1 MHPTSLGVTWPARG
15 RSLRVRST
23 RGAQLRNLSWDKLS
37 ATDFEQFIYD
47 LLLTLGFTE
56 LSWRKG
62 TGLVGG
68 SPDQGRDIECVWQ
81 RPDIDGDSIRERWF
95 VECKH
100 HTAGVPPQQIQG
112 ALSWAQA
119 ANPDCLAI
127 AVSGFLSNPCKNYLK
142 EYRAERTP
150 PFRIKVW
157 ERPDLEGLA
166 AGDVS
171 LLTKYGLADITSHM
185 DLVHPVHAMFL
196 HDKPYSDLATLFSL
210 LDAFDKEDLDVI
222 IGFLPFDLINP
233 RFRDPLSGR
242 ETLAELL
249 IDDIS
254 YEAFKKKCRDLARH
268 MPESFLVRAIVA
280 DMLSF
285 LLLFGDSTRLESTIA
300 NNRALATTFGQ
311 MKESMPDHSRD
322 LADLISKTLDLIER
336 LPSQTKR
343 CHSLYNRVCDEVVR
357 RLYVT

>member
-81 RPDIDGDSIRERWF
+81 RPDIDGDS
-95 VECKH
+95 
-100 HTAGVPPQQIQG
+100 
-112 ALSWAQA
+112 
-119 ANPDCLAI
+119 NPDCLAI